1 MLQVFS
7 TNLIYHIL
15 HSYYAQ
21 PIRGVLY
28 FVQSMNLVQWSERN
42 FRQINL
48 VMTKGGF
55 VYSVISRVGNELHGH
70 KYSHEGLNHQPR

>member
-1 MLQVFS
+1 MFQVCYA
-7 TNLIYHIL
+7 NLIYDIL
-15 HSYYAQ
+15 HSHYAR
-21 PIRGVLY
+21 PITGVLY

-55 VYSVISRVGNELHGH
+55 VYSAIS
-70 KYSHEGLNHQPR
+70 